1 MLVLFIILSAVLL
14 SLLIWQKIK
23 YRVLEQ
29 DISYIS
35 SRQESLSLTSENGF
49 LLLPTDCNAVKKLGA
64 SINRLLQEF
73 YTDKAEFKR
82 SQKAIAQVLTNISH
96 DIRAPLTVLK
106 GNSEMLFSKAKESSL
121 PESFQSGIPAADF
134 PCGCSYIYLFFPHI

>member
-23 YRVLEQ
+23 YRALEQ